1 MPNLLNRLAG
11 RALGVIPVAEPIVPA
26 RFSPIVRPQ
35 GAADPLVSEIEQEAS
50 APQIS
55 SIEAAA
61 HERQVDNLRPPAKRL
76 RTPDEEISRS
86 GRLRTL
92 PGRFDTELTSPP
104 ELSNRNTE
112 DRNQLHPQVELSPRT
127 EQPAHDKGHDQVRSR
142 DAQIEASSSRAGHD
156 LSSRQPF
163 TPSPRTEPASAESFL
178 DLPARPAP
186 PIKVSI
192 GRIDVRA
199 VTPPAPQASPH
210 RRSSMVSL
218 DQFLKRRSAGER

>member
-11 RALGVIPVAEPIVPA
+11 RALGVMPVAEPIVPA
-26 RFSPIVRPQ
+26 RFSPIVRQQ
-35 GAADPLVSEIEQEAS
+35 GASDSLVSEIEQEAS

-55 SIEAAA
+55 SVEKEA
-61 HERQVDNLRPPAKRL
+61 HERQVDNLRPRAKRL
-76 RTPDEEISRS
+76 RTPDEEIPRS

-104 ELSNRNTE
+104 ELSNHNTE
-112 DRNQLHPQVELSPRT
+112 HPNQLHPQVELSPDT
-127 EQPAHDKGHDQVRSR
+127 EQPAHDKAHDQVRSR
-142 DAQIEASSSRAGHD
+142 DAQIEASSSHAGRD
-156 LSSRQPF
+156 LSSRQPV
-163 TPSPRTEPASAESFL
+163 TTSPRTEPASAELFL

-186 PIKVSI
+186 PIKVTI

-210 RRSSMVSL
+210 RRSSTVSL